1 MLSTRKA
8 ITMATDTR
16 AATPPF
22 EDLLSGL
29 ENVVRKLE
37 EEQLGLGEALKYYEQ
52 GIAFLKKCHESLS
65 DAEQKIEVLAGVDA
79 TGKTVTSTFTTTVVE
94 TLEEKQQTRSKKRST
109 LLE

>member
-8 ITMATDTR
+8 ITMANDSAT
-16 AATPPF
+16 AAPPF

-79 TGKTVTSTFTTTVVE
+79 AGKAVTSSFTAVVVE
-94 TLEEKQQTRSKKRST
+94 TLEEKQQGRSRKRST

>member
-1 MLSTRKA
+1 
-8 ITMATDTR
+8 MATDT
-16 AATPPF
+16 ATATPPF

-65 DAEQKIEVLAGVDA
+65 DAEHKIEVLAGVDA
-79 TGKTVTSTFTTTVVE
+79 TGKAVTTPLDTAAES
-94 TLEEKQQTRSKKRST
+94 LEQKQQTRSKKRST
-109 LLE
+109 LLD